1 MSEGR
6 KVCLDPWLRMRG
18 SFVDQLGVLVW
29 RRGERLENLSE
40 DVRRDWFENSAEVEG
55 CSKTGREKQSEES
68 EEHGAWVTCLSTYA
82 QGRTRG
88 RGQEGEERVS
98 VHVCHCSRSPET
110 FLEHV
115 P

>member
-6 KVCLDPWLRMRG
+6 KVCPDPWLRMRG
-18 SFVDQLGVLVW
+18 SSVDQLGVLVW

-40 DVRRDWFENSAEVEG
+40 DVRRDWFEDSAAVEG
-55 CSKTGREKQSEES
+55 CSQIGSEKQSEES
-68 EEHGAWVTCLSTYA
+68 KEHGCVSTYA
-82 QGRTRG
+82 QGRTG
-88 RGQEGEERVS
+88 GGGQEGEERVR
-98 VHVCHCSRSPET
+98 VHVCHRSRGPET